1 MCLGLIVSVVCK
13 FSFVI
18 SGLLVAIGCSLL
30 WADNPFDLDG
40 YSLKKYNYDVFMF
53 VVSWALCFLSWLAG
67 EDAFT
72 VLVSGVLLACFTT
85 RRDSLGNMNLSSM
98 AGVNMCR
105 EFYADQDH
113 PANTAAF
120 FNPDYAVRFAET
132 NYTYALDEEKA
143 QNCLAAGACM
153 YTGIMVAL
161 VAAAYSG
168 KDQREKSGN
177 MVSKLLGFA
186 IGVGVIVGSVLVL
199 STDAAQLDAPTY
211 FTVIDTTVFVMLV
224 GVYVFLSYFV
234 NSVPMVYAASVLA
247 AYAAMTNLSVMFSVN
262 QSTRVETD
270 VMQSGFVMNEAAMC
284 LACVL
289 CIWSAMTGFKSKT
302 SMKIVPIAGSPAKPS
317 R

>member
-1 MCLGLIVSVVCK
+1 MCLGLIFSVVCK
-13 FSFVI
+13 FAFVI
-18 SGLLVAIGCSLL
+18 SGLLVAIGSSVL
-30 WADNPFDLDG
+30 WAENPFDLDG
-40 YSLKKYNYDVFMF
+40 FSLKKYNYDVFMF
-53 VVSWALCFLSWLAG
+53 VVSWGLCFLSWLAG

-85 RRDSLGNMNLSSM
+85 RRDALGNMNLSSM

-105 EFYADQDH
+105 EFATDQQH
-113 PANTAAF
+113 SANTAAF
-120 FNPDYAVRFAET
+120 FNPDYAVRFAES
-132 NYTYALDEEKA
+132 NYTYALTEDTA
-143 QNCLAAGACM
+143 TNCLAGGACM

-161 VAAAYSG
+161 ITAAYAG
-168 KDQREKSGN
+168 KDQRDKSGN
-177 MVSKLLGFA
+177 MISKLLGLA
-186 IGVGVIVGSVLVL
+186 VGIGVVVGSALVL
-199 STDAAQLDAPTY
+199 STEAAQLDTLTY
-211 FTVIDTTVFVMLV
+211 FAVIDTTVFVMLT

-262 QSTRVETD
+262 RSVKVGTD

-302 SMKIVPIAGSPAKPS
+302 SMKVVPIASPM